1 MREEEIASLRN
12 SQRTAP
18 AHPPIPERRGMR
30 QPGNHGLPWKDS
42 SGLTLGYQMW
52 VKAEAEV
59 RALEGRMVGIDGRR
73 ADLARELETMR
84 AVLARASEGGKDG
97 KGTRKMERPVR
108 QLSVPIVDPR

>member
-59 RALEGRMVGIDGRR
+59 RALEGRMAGIDGRR
-73 ADLARELETMR
+73 ADLARELKTMR
-84 AVLARASEGGKDG
+84 AVLARASEGGEGRQGDEEDG
-97 KGTRKMERPVR
+97 EAGAPAFC
-108 QLSVPIVDPR
+108 SYS